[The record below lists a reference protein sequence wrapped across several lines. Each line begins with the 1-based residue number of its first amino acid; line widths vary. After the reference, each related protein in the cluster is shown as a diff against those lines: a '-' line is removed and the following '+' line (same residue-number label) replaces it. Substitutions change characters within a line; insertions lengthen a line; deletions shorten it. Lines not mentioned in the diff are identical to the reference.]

1 MLKKAGAVA
10 AAAAGLLMLA
20 PAAHAGSYD
29 NDGINILND
38 NQLSVLP
45 IQLCGNNVAILG
57 AIIPIASPQISHCT
71 NAPQINDVGNHTFI
85 DD

>member
-10 AAAAGLLMLA
+10 AAAAGLMMLA
-20 PAAHAGSYD
+20 PAAFAGSYD

-45 IQLCGNNVAILG
+45 IQLCGNNVAVLG
-57 AIIPIASPQISHCT
+57 IIVPIASPQISDCT
-71 NAPQINDVGNHTFI
+71 NAPLTSDVGNTTKI
-85 DD
+85 VD

>member
-1 MLKKAGAVA
+1 
-10 AAAAGLLMLA
+10 MLA

-45 IQLCGNNVAILG
+45 IQLCGNNIAILG
-57 AIIPIASPQISHCT
+57 VIVPIASPQISDCV
-71 NAPQINDVGNHTFI
+71 NAPLTSDVGNQTYI